1 MTNMSR
7 RTRSPNRTTSPP
19 HATRVRVRRSDEDRF
34 DQMMNDALRAGA
46 EDRAAREEAR
56 LIDDARAN
64 DRLNVELQD
73 LMDGARRAGSR

>member
-1 MTNMSR
+1 
-7 RTRSPNRTTSPP
+7 
-19 HATRVRVRRSDEDRF
+19 
-34 DQMMNDALRAGA
+34 MMNDALRAGA
-46 EDRAAREEAR
+46 EERAAREEAR